1 MASTSAP
8 FGLRPINLLGG
19 QANTGST
26 RLYKIAS
33 GYATGIF
40 YGDLV
45 KLVVG
50 GTIEKDTGTTTANPV
65 GVFLGVEYV
74 DPTTKQLWHRNQW
87 TASTTVPTGTT
98 AWAYV
103 LDDPDALFEIQANGS
118 LSQNAIGTN
127 AALVQGA
134 GSTST
139 GMSAVSLNASTIA
152 ATATLPLRIV
162 DWVNRPGNAL
172 GDSFT
177 NMIVRINTHFNRN
190 ATANASV

>member
-1 MASTSAP
+1 MAASAKP

-19 QANTGST
+19 QANSGSI

-45 KLVVG
+45 SLLASS
-50 GTIEKDTGTTTANPV
+50 GTIQKETGTTTANPV
-65 GVFLGVEYV
+65 GVFLGVEYMS
-74 DPTTKQLWHRNQW
+74 TTQGLLQRNQW
-87 TASTTVPTGTT
+87 PASLTVPTGTT

-103 LDDPDALFEIQANGS
+103 CDDPDMLFEIQANGS

-139 GMSAVSLNASTIA
+139 GLSAVSLNAGSIA
-152 ATATLPLRIV
+152 TTATLPLRIV
-162 DWVNRPGNAL
+162 DWVKRPDNAL
-172 GDSFT
+172 GDAFT
-177 NMIVRINTHFNRN
+177 NMIVRINTHFNRS
-190 ATANASV
+190 ATGIAP